1 MRKNLVVLSLVAAF
15 TLMAS
20 FGFAGSGTAMR
31 ITVPFDFYLEDQLL
45 PAGDYRIE
53 MGSGF
58 VPTASM
64 VTIRAVDGTGIRI
77 LLTLSETGSGDDSS
91 YLKFNRYGERYFLSS
106 VSIGN
111 NKAKVKMYTL
121 EKELRSQNQESQV
134 TTLVAQK

>member
-1 MRKNLVVLSLVAAF
+1 MKRNLVLLSLAAILAV
-15 TLMAS
+15 T
-20 FGFAGSGTAMR
+20 AGLAYAGAGTAMR

-58 VPTASM
+58 VPTASR

-106 VSIGN
+106 VSIGDH
-111 NKAKVKMYTL
+111 KAKVKMYTL